1 MQNNEFFRKR
11 NMNQMK
17 LYAESCADAFIKA
30 GIIAESEKYTFIKGV
45 YEGMKY
51 MLNALRI

>member
-1 MQNNEFFRKR
+1 
-11 NMNQMK
+11 MNQMK

-30 GIIAESEKYTFIKGV
+30 GIIAESEKSTFIKGV

-51 MLNALRI
+51 MLNALTYSHD

>member
-1 MQNNEFFRKR
+1 MD

-17 LYAESCADAFIKA
+17 LYACVDAFVKA
-30 GIIAESEKYTFIKGV
+30 GIIAKSEKSTFIKGV

-51 MLNALRI
+51 MLNAVR

>member
-1 MQNNEFFRKR
+1 MD

-17 LYAESCADAFIKA
+17 LYAKSCADAFVKA
-30 GIIAESEKYTFIKGV
+30 GIIAKSKKSTFIKGV

-51 MLNALRI
+51 MLNE